1 MIYYYHEYSKEGG
14 FNMSYID
21 NLRKLYNEMKLANG
35 FDTDAS
41 FMTAWQSDPVRYAK
55 IFSVRMALIQALSD
69 QLF

>member
-1 MIYYYHEYSKEGG
+1 
-14 FNMSYID
+14 MSYID

-41 FMTAWQSDPVRYAK
+41 FMTAWQSDPNRYAN